1 MKLAFCAACGSTNGL
16 HHHPL
21 VTHAQGGGDDERDL
35 ITLCF
40 PCHAKL
46 RPRRLNG
53 VANISRQGAP
63 TGSRRSGFS
72 FPAKLTRRNP
82 RPPALGQGP
91 PGVPSPKVPPS
102 RRDPADGVR
111 RSCARPGRETLSRE
125 GAREVNSAK
134 SPAWL
139 VMATVCGCGKVACG
153 DPADVVRSTDMGGW
167 LGRRGSSE
175 RGRAGRRRLAAA
187 GA

>member
-53 VANISRQGAP
+53 VANISRQE
-63 TGSRRSGFS
+63 
-72 FPAKLTRRNP
+72 L
-82 RPPALGQGP
+82 
-91 PGVPSPKVPPS
+91 
-102 RRDPADGVR
+102 D
-111 RSCARPGRETLSRE
+111 
-125 GAREVNSAK
+125 
-134 SPAWL
+134 
-139 VMATVCGCGKVACG
+139 
-153 DPADVVRSTDMGGW
+153 
-167 LGRRGSSE
+167 
-175 RGRAGRRRLAAA
+175 RLAAV
-187 GA
+187 GVFFSGES